1 MNVKIMKGGNLR
13 RNKRWEQAF
22 ADGLDVHGQAYDWVP
37 STRQINNCDMFVVW
51 SLRPVV
57 SPNRKPTINRA
68 RLFGNRRASR
78 ITADVLVLEQ
88 SYFGGQRGR
97 QSNMASIGFN
107 GLNGRAEFHN
117 SNSPC
122 DRWIK
127 HGLPFEPWVT
137 EGDYI
142 LLVGQ
147 VPEDTSHRFINI
159 NQWYTEAVAWIR
171 KQQPDCKILF
181 RPHPAEDRWKGQRR
195 SDLSRATQIPN
206 GVEVSSGNLQEDLKH
221 ASHVVT
227 FNSNV
232 GVDAVI
238 AGRPVMAF
246 DCGSMVYELA
256 SDLGCPNTCDE
267 TRQRWA
273 NNLAYCQ
280 WTIDEVRCGEA
291 WSHLKKRYA
300 AGRR

>member
-1 MNVKIMKGGNLR
+1 MNVQIMQGGKLWKNR
-13 RNKRWEQAF
+13 RWEQAF
-22 ADGLDVHGQAYDWVP
+22 ADGLDAHAQSYCWVG
-37 STRQINNCDMFVVW
+37 STRNISKCDMFVVW
-51 SLRPVV
+51 SVRPLVLPD
-57 SPNRKPTINRA
+57 SKPVIGEA
-68 RLFGNRRASR
+68 
-78 ITADVLVLEQ
+78 ITADVVVLEQ

-97 QSNMASIGFN
+97 KSNMSSIGFD
-107 GLNGRAEFHN
+107 GLNGRAEFYN
-117 SNSPC
+117 ANSPD
-122 DRWIK
+122 DRWLK
-127 HGLPFEPWVT
+127 HGVPLEPWVT
-137 EGDYI
+137 EGEYV

-147 VPEDTSHRFINI
+147 VPEDTNHRFINI

-171 KQQPDCKILF
+171 KQKPDCKILF
-181 RPHPAEDRWKGQRR
+181 RTHPADARWSTQRR
-195 SDLSRATQIPN
+195 SDSSRATQIPD

-246 DCGSMVYELA
+246 DCGSMVYEFA